1 MIPPLPHASS
11 LPSPALSHLAH
22 SLLLPF
28 LHQHAKC
35 AACHG
40 PLEPPTI
47 SFLCLHSYH
56 PACLGDYDT
65 ECLVCT
71 PQRKRI
77 AEHLT
82 QQRALARGKEEALD
96 VILKNPAVLQCGP
109 SLDTLGPDEIKGFAV
124 TLMIGII
131 TSMFTAIMLTRLM
144 ISLWIKRRKPA
155 EVPI

>member
-1 MIPPLPHASS
+1 MPSSPTRFPFQPLLS
-11 LPSPALSHLAH
+11 LTLVH

-82 QQRALARGKEEALD
+82 QQRGLARGKEDFFLMEVVKQSGGGGAQGDGFGAIADMVGRGLLAD
-96 VILKNPAVLQCGP
+96 VAG
-109 SLDTLGPDEIKGFAV
+109 E
-124 TLMIGII
+124 
-131 TSMFTAIMLTRLM
+131 R
-144 ISLWIKRRKPA
+144 
-155 EVPI
+155 

>member
-11 LPSPALSHLAH
+11 LPSPALSPCPL
-22 SLLLPF
+22 SSSSPF
-28 LHQHAKC
+28 FAQHAKC

-82 QQRALARGKEEALD
+82 QQRALARGKEDFFLMEVVKQSGGGGQGD
-96 VILKNPAVLQCGP
+96 
-109 SLDTLGPDEIKGFAV
+109 GFA
-124 TLMIGII
+124 
-131 TSMFTAIMLTRLM
+131 RLR
-144 ISLWIKRRKPA
+144 IWWEGA
-155 EVPI
+155 VGGCGG